1 MAAQKLYL
9 LDGMALIYR
18 AYFALIRN
26 PVRTSSGFNS
36 SAIFVFANTLLDIL
50 ERHKPTHIAVAF
62 DTEAPTPRHREF
74 PPYKAQREAMPEEL
88 AASIPHVKRFAQAL
102 RIPVIEQDGY
112 EADDLIGTLARRAEG
127 AGGYQ
132 TFMVTPD
139 KDFAQLVG
147 PAICI
152 YKPGRQGG
160 EEEILGPAEVCA
172 KWEINRP
179 GQVIDILGLWGD
191 ASDNIP
197 GIPGIGEKT
206 ARKLVRQYDNLEG
219 VLAHAGELKGKQKEN
234 VLAYADQA
242 RLSKRLATIIIDV
255 PLDIDLDALELQEPD
270 REQLRSFLTEFE
282 FNALGR
288 RFFGDDFKAG
298 RGAGVK
304 TDHQGSLFA
313 ELRCLRNTP
322 HSYRRIAGDDSAA
335 RFQLVQLLLGVD
347 RFAFDTETTSL
358 DAKTGRL
365 LGFSVCWKEG
375 EACYVELPEDPKAC
389 AAVLGE
395 FASVWEDPGKLMIGH
410 NLKFDLGVLLWSGI
424 RVHNRCFD
432 TMLAH
437 CLVEPGQRHR
447 LDYLAES
454 LLGYTPIPISSLI
467 GERGKEQRAME
478 EIAREDPEQLAEYA
492 AEDADV
498 AWRVAVKIE
507 PRLSGSSQERVLWD
521 IELPLLPVLAD
532 MEHEGIAVDT
542 AALAEVGRALS
553 ARAETLRRRVLDLA
567 GVEFNL
573 DSPRQLGEILF
584 ERLAL
589 AEKPKKTKT
598 GQFATNEQI
607 LTSLA
612 SRHTIVQDILDYR
625 EATKLKNTY
634 VDTLPAQVSPRS
646 GRIHTT
652 FQQLMTATGRLAS
665 HDPNLQNIPIRT
677 EAGREIRRAFVPRGP
692 GWLLLSADYS
702 QIELRV
708 MASLSGDEAL
718 CQAFEHNL
726 DIHASTAAAVYGV
739 GLDGVLP
746 EMRRTAKMVN
756 FGIIYGISAFG
767 LSQRLG
773 IPRGEA
779 AAIIDSYFRRF
790 PGVKRYMEN
799 TVKRARECGYV
810 ETVAGRRRSLPD
822 INSKNGNLR
831 SAAERTAINT
841 PIQGAAADMIKLA
854 MIRIA
859 NSFEAERFRSR
870 MILQVHDEL
879 VFDVLQEERQA
890 VAEVVEDRMRTAL
903 PLKTSIVVE
912 TGFGK
917 NWLEA
922 H

>member
-1 MAAQKLYL
+1 MAVRKLYL
-9 LDGMALIYR
+9 LDGMALVYR

-26 PVRTSSGFNS
+26 PVKTSSGFNS
-36 SAIFVFANTLLDIL
+36 SAIYVFANTLLDIL

-62 DTEAPTPRHREF
+62 DTAAPTPRHREF
-74 PPYKAQREAMPEEL
+74 PAYKAQREAMPEEL
-88 AASIPHVKRFAQAL
+88 AVSIPHVKRFAQAL
-102 RIPVIEQDGY
+102 RIPVIEEDGY
-112 EADDLIGTLARRAEG
+112 EADDLIGTLAHRAAATGE
-127 AGGYQ
+127 YE

-147 PAICI
+147 PTTRI

-172 KWEINRP
+172 KWEIDRP
-179 GQVIDILGLWGD
+179 EQVIDILGLWGD

-206 ARKLVRQYDNLEG
+206 ARKLVQQYDDLEG
-219 VLAHAGELKGKQKEN
+219 VLGHAHDLKGKQKEN

-242 RLSKRLATIIIDV
+242 RLSKRLATILVDAPIAF
-255 PLDIDLDALELQEPD
+255 DLEELALQEPD
-270 REQLRSFLTEFE
+270 RDHLRSFLTEFE

-288 RFFGDDFKAG
+288 RLFGDDFKAG
-298 RGAGVK
+298 RGAATSTGLQGV
-304 TDHQGSLFA
+304 LFA
-313 ELRCLRNTP
+313 ELRNLRNTR
-322 HSYRRIAGDDSAA
+322 HSYRRIPAADAAGRAE
-335 RFQLVQLLLGVD
+335 LVQRLLGAD
-347 RFAFDTETTSL
+347 RFAFDTETASL
-358 DAKTGRL
+358 DPQTGRF
-365 LGFSVCWKEG
+365 LGFSLCWMEG

-389 AAVLGE
+389 ASVLRE
-395 FASVWEDPGKLMIGH
+395 FAPVWEDPSKQMIGH
-410 NLKFDLGVLLWSGI
+410 NLKFDLRVLLCNEV
-424 RVHNRCFD
+424 RVRNRCFD

-437 CLVEPGQRHR
+437 SLVAPDQRHR

-467 GERGKEQRAME
+467 GERGKEQCSME
-478 EIAREDPEQLAEYA
+478 DAARKDPEAVAEYA

-498 AWRVAVKIE
+498 AWRIAAKIE
-507 PRLSGSSQERVLWD
+507 PRLSESGQERVLCD
-521 IELPLLPVLAD
+521 IELPLLPVLAG

-542 AALAEVGRALS
+542 AALAEVGRILTNRAGAL
-553 ARAETLRRRVLDLA
+553 RNQILELA
-567 GVEFNL
+567 GVDFNL
-573 DSPRQLGEILF
+573 DSPRQLGEVLF
-584 ERLAL
+584 DRLAL

-598 GQFATNEQI
+598 GQYATNEQV
-607 LTSLA
+607 LTTLA
-612 SRHTIVQDILDYR
+612 SRHAIVQYILDYR

-634 VDTLPAQVSPRS
+634 VDTLPVQVSPRS

-708 MASLSGDEAL
+708 MASLSGDTAL
-718 CQAFEHNL
+718 CQAFENHL

-739 GLDGVLP
+739 GLDDVLP

-767 LSQRLG
+767 LAQRLG
-773 IPRGEA
+773 IPRGDA
-779 AAIIDSYFRRF
+779 AAIIDAYFRRF
-790 PGVKRYMEN
+790 PGVKRFMEE
-799 TVKRARECGYV
+799 TVARARECGYV
-810 ETVAGRRRSLPD
+810 ETVSGRRRFLPD

-854 MIRIA
+854 MIRVA
-859 NSFEAERFRSR
+859 AAFEERNFRSR

-879 VFDVLQEERQA
+879 VFDVVEEEREG
-890 VAEVVEDRMRTAL
+890 VAAVVEEEMRTAL
-903 PLKTSIVVE
+903 PLKTPVVVD
-912 TGFGK
+912 TGFGR